1 MSARSA
7 YLIILAVTAWR
18 IALLPYGTDLF
29 VDEAQYWFWGQNLDL
44 GYYSKPPMIAWV
56 IRAITDIA
64 GSDDAFFIRLAGPLF
79 HMGTA
84 LVLMACARRAVNEG
98 YAGWAGV
105 TYVTAPAVA
114 FASVY
119 MSTDTLL
126 LFFVAVT
133 LLAYIGLTRRASAG
147 LALLMGI
154 AFGLAFLSKYSA
166 LLLIPG
172 GLVALLAVKE
182 ARIGWRDFFIAAIA
196 AALVAS
202 PNLIWNML
210 NDATTVRHTTELAE
224 WTSMHLDIG
233 NALEF
238 FGAQFGV
245 IGPVTF
251 AALLWASLGVLRGN
265 ATFWQR
271 ILFWLSMP
279 VVALITLQ
287 ALTGKAYANWAALGY
302 VAGVLLAVWWLG
314 DRWKT
319 GLWIS
324 LAINGFATIAFPL
337 ITAFPEA
344 VRLPNGEPVL
354 KRHLGRGE
362 ISLWT
367 AEAARKAGLSVIV
380 TDNRDMV
387 ADLFHTLRGRPF
399 VLYARA
405 PASFPDSYYEQ
416 RFALPSDLGG
426 EVAYLTRNPLTCAA
440 QPPEQIATITPDHGH
455 FDGQTIYVYR
465 TAASCLPPQ

>member
-7 YLIILAVTAWR
+7 YFIILAVTAWR

-56 IRAITDIA
+56 IRAVTSIA

-84 LVLMACARRAVNEG
+84 LVLMACARRVAGEA
-98 YAGWAGV
+98 YAGWAGI
-105 TYVTAPAVA
+105 TYITAPAVA

-126 LFFVAVT
+126 LFFVALT
-133 LLAYIGLTRRASAG
+133 LLAYTGLTRRMSVA
-147 LALLMGI
+147 LALVMGV

-172 GLVALLAVKE
+172 GLVALLLVRQ
-182 ARIGWRDFFIAAIA
+182 ARIGWRDFFIATVA
-196 AALVAS
+196 AAVVAS

-224 WTSMHLDIG
+224 WTTMHLDIG

-251 AALLWASLGVLRGN
+251 AALLWASAGMLGGR
-265 ATFWQR
+265 AMPWQK

-314 DRWKT
+314 DRWKA

-324 LAINGFATIAFPL
+324 LAINGFATVAFPL
-337 ITAFPEA
+337 LTVFPEA
-344 VRLPNGEPVL
+344 VRLPNGKSVL
-354 KRHLGRGE
+354 ERHLGRSE
-362 ISLWT
+362 ISLW
-367 AEAARKAGLSVIV
+367 AADAARKAGLSVIV

-387 ADLFHTLRGRPF
+387 ADLFHTLRNQPF
-399 VLYARA
+399 ELYARA
-405 PASFPDSYYEQ
+405 PIGFPGSYYEQ

-426 EVAYLTRNPLTCAA
+426 DVAYLTRSPLTCAA
-440 QPPEQIATITPDHGH
+440 TPPKEIATVTPDHGH
-455 FDGQTIYVYR
+455 FGGKQIYLYR
-465 TAASCLPPQ
+465 ANAACLPPQ

>member
-1 MSARSA
+1 MNAGTA
-7 YLIILAVTAWR
+7 LLIILAVTIWR
-18 IALLPYGTDLF
+18 IALLPHGTDLF

-56 IRAITDIA
+56 IRAFTTLA

-84 LVLMACARRAVNEG
+84 LVLMACARRIAGEAH
-98 YAGWAGV
+98 AGWAGV

-126 LFFVAVT
+126 LFFVAIT
-133 LLAYIGLTRRASAG
+133 LLAYIGLTRRASIG
-147 LALLMGI
+147 LALLMGV

-172 GLVALLAVKE
+172 GLVALLTIRE

-196 AALVAS
+196 AAAVAS

-224 WTSMHLDIG
+224 WSSMHLDIG

-238 FGAQFGV
+238 FSAQFGV
-245 IGPVTF
+245 IGPVIF
-251 AALLWASLGVLRGN
+251 AALLWASAGVLGGK
-265 ATFWQR
+265 ALPWQR
-271 ILFWLSMP
+271 ILFWFSVP

-302 VAGVLLAVWWLG
+302 VTGVLLAVWWLI

-324 LAINGFATIAFPL
+324 LAINGLATIAFPL
-337 ITAFPEA
+337 ITVFPDA
-344 VRLPNGEPVL
+344 VRLPNGKSVL
-354 KRHLGRGE
+354 ERHLGRSE
-362 ISLWT
+362 ISLW
-367 AEAARKAGLSVIV
+367 AGEAARKAGLSVIV

-387 ADLFHTLRGRPF
+387 ADLFHTLRTERF
-399 VLYARA
+399 KLYARA
-405 PASFPDSYYEQ
+405 PIGFPGSYYEQ

-426 EVAYLTRNPLTCAA
+426 DVAYLTRSSLTCTAEA
-440 QPPEQIATITPDHGH
+440 PEEIGTITPDHGH
-455 FDGQTIYVYR
+455 FDGKQIYLYR
-465 TAASCLPPQ
+465 TIAACLPPQ

>member
-1 MSARSA
+1 MNARIA
-7 YLIILAVTAWR
+7 LFLILAVTVWR

-29 VDEAQYWFWGQNLDL
+29 VDEAQYWFWGENLDL

-56 IRAITDIA
+56 IRAFTDIA

-84 LVLMACARRAVNEG
+84 LVLMDCARRVAGEA
-98 YAGWAGV
+98 YAGWTGV
-105 TYVTAPAVA
+105 AYVTAPAVA

-133 LLAYIGLTRRASAG
+133 LWAYIDLTRRASAG
-147 LALLMGI
+147 LALLMGV
-154 AFGLAFLSKYSA
+154 AFGLAFLSKYSVLLLVPGGLAA
-166 LLLIPG
+166 LLL
-172 GLVALLAVKE
+172 VKE

-196 AALVAS
+196 AAVVAS

-224 WTSMHLDIG
+224 WATMHLDFG

-251 AALLWASLGVLRGN
+251 AALIWASFGMLRGQ
-265 ATFWQR
+265 ALPWQK

-302 VAGVLLAVWWLG
+302 VAGVPLAVWWLG
-314 DRWKT
+314 DRWTT

-337 ITAFPEA
+337 ITVFPEA
-344 VRLPNGEPVL
+344 VTLPNGNPVL
-354 KRHLGRGE
+354 KRHLGRSE
-362 ISLWT
+362 ISLW
-367 AEAARKAGLSVIV
+367 AADAARKAGLSVIV

-387 ADLFHTLRGRPF
+387 ADLFHTLRGQPF
-399 VLYARA
+399 TLYARA
-405 PASFPDSYYEQ
+405 PAGFPGSYYEQ
-416 RFALPSDLGG
+416 RFALPADLSND
-426 EVAYLTRNPLTCAA
+426 VAYLTRDPLTCAA
-440 QPPEQIATITPDHGH
+440 QPLQQVATITPDHGH
-455 FDGQTIYVYR
+455 FDGKQIYLYR
-465 TAASCLPPQ
+465 TTAACLPVQ

>member
-7 YLIILAVTAWR
+7 YLIILAVTIWR
-18 IALLPYGTDLF
+18 VALLPYGTDLF

-79 HMGTA
+79 HAGTA
-84 LVLMACARRAVNEG
+84 LVLMSCARRIIGEG

-126 LFFVAVT
+126 LFFIAVT
-133 LLAYIGLTRRASAG
+133 LLAYIGLTRRASIP
-147 LALLMGI
+147 LALLMGV

-172 GLVALLAVKE
+172 GLVALLTVKE
-182 ARIGWRDFFIAAIA
+182 ARIAWRDFFIAAIA
-196 AALVAS
+196 AAAVAS
-202 PNLIWNML
+202 PNLIWNLL

-224 WTSMHLDIG
+224 WSTMRLDGG

-251 AALLWASLGVLRGN
+251 AALLWASAGVLRGG
-265 ATFWQR
+265 ATPWQR

-302 VAGVLLAVWWLG
+302 VAGVLLAVWWLR

-319 GLWIS
+319 GLRI
-324 LAINGFATIAFPL
+324 AFVINGVATVAFPL
-337 ITAFPEA
+337 ITVLPDAA
-344 VRLPNGEPVL
+344 RLPNGNPVL
-354 KRHLGRGE
+354 KRHLGRSE
-362 ISLWT
+362 ISLW
-367 AEAARKAGLSVIV
+367 AADAAREAGLDIIV

-387 ADLFHTLRGRPF
+387 ADLFHTLRDRPF
-399 VLYARA
+399 TVYARA
-405 PASFPDSYYEQ
+405 PAGFPGSYYEQ
-416 RFALPSDLGG
+416 SFALPADLGG
-426 EVAYLTRNPLTCAA
+426 DIAYLTRSPLNCTAKA
-440 QPPEQIATITPDHGH
+440 PAEIATITPNHGH
-455 FDGQTIYVYR
+455 FDGKQIYLYR
-465 TAASCLPPQ
+465 TIAACLPPQ

>member
-1 MSARSA
+1 MNSRTA
-7 YLIILAVTAWR
+7 LLVILAITVWR

-56 IRAITDIA
+56 IRAFTTVF

-84 LVLMACARRAVNEG
+84 LVLMACARRVAGEA

-133 LLAYIGLTRRASAG
+133 LLAYVGLTRRASVA

-166 LLLIPG
+166 LLLVPG
-172 GLVALLAVKE
+172 GAVALLTIRE

-202 PNLIWNML
+202 PNLIWNAL

-224 WTSMHLDIG
+224 WATMHLDVG

-238 FGAQFGV
+238 AGAQFGV

-251 AALLWASLGVLRGN
+251 AGLLWASAGVLRGK
-265 ATFWQR
+265 ALPWQK
-271 ILFWLSMP
+271 ILFWLSVP
-279 VVALITLQ
+279 VVALITVQ

-302 VAGVLLAVWWLG
+302 VAGVVLAVWWLG

-337 ITAFPEA
+337 ITVFPEA
-344 VRLPNGEPVL
+344 VGLPNGKSVL
-354 KRHLGRGE
+354 ERHLGRSE
-362 ISLWT
+362 VSRW
-367 AEAARKAGLSVIV
+367 AADAARKAGLSVIV

-387 ADLFHTLRGRPF
+387 ADLFHTLRNEPF
-399 VLYARA
+399 RLYARA
-405 PASFPDSYYEQ
+405 PAGFPGSYYEQ
-416 RFALPSDLGG
+416 RFALPADLGG
-426 EVAYLTRNPLTCAA
+426 EVAYLTRDLLICAA
-440 QPPEQIATITPDHGH
+440 LPPQEIATIAPDRGH
-455 FDGQTIYVYR
+455 FNDTQIYLYR
-465 TAASCLPPQ
+465 TVPACLPPQ

>member
-1 MSARSA
+1 MNARTA
-7 YLIILAVTAWR
+7 LLIILAVTVWR

-29 VDEAQYWFWGQNLDL
+29 VDEAQYWFWGENLDL

-56 IRAITDIA
+56 IRAFTTLA
-64 GSDDAFFIRLAGPLF
+64 GSDDAFFIRLPGPLF

-84 LVLMACARRAVNEG
+84 LVLVVCARRVAGET

-105 TYVTAPAVA
+105 AYVTAPAVA

-133 LLAYIGLTRRASAG
+133 LLAYIGLTRRASVG
-147 LALLMGI
+147 LALLMGA

-166 LLLIPG
+166 LLLVPG
-172 GLVALLAVKE
+172 GLAALLTIKE

-196 AALVAS
+196 AAVVAS
-202 PNLIWNML
+202 PNLIWNAL

-224 WTSMHLDIG
+224 WATMHLDVG

-245 IGPVTF
+245 IGPITF
-251 AALLWASLGVLRGN
+251 AALLWASAGVLRGK
-265 ATFWQR
+265 ALPWQK

-302 VAGVLLAVWWLG
+302 VAGVLLAVWWLV

-344 VRLPNGEPVL
+344 VRLPNGNPVL
-354 KRHLGRGE
+354 KRHLGRSE
-362 ISLWT
+362 ISIW
-367 AEAARKAGLSVIV
+367 AADAARKAGLSVIV
-380 TDNRDMV
+380 TDNRDMI
-387 ADLFHTLRGRPF
+387 ADLFHTLHGQPF
-399 VLYARA
+399 SLYARA
-405 PASFPDSYYEQ
+405 PAGFPGSYYEQ
-416 RFALPSDLGG
+416 RFALPADLAG
-426 EVAYLTRNPLTCAA
+426 EVAYMTRDPLACDTR
-440 QPPEQIATITPDHGH
+440 PPEEIGAITPDHGH
-455 FDGQTIYVYR
+455 FDGTKIYFYR
-465 TAASCLPPQ
+465 TIPRCLPPQ

>member
-1 MSARSA
+1 MNARIA
-7 YLIILAVTAWR
+7 LLIILAVTAWR

-56 IRAITDIA
+56 IRAFTSA
-64 GSDDAFFIRLAGPLF
+64 FGSDDAFFIRLAGPLF
-79 HMGTA
+79 HAATG
-84 LVLMACARRAVNEG
+84 LVLMACARRIIDESH
-98 YAGWAGV
+98 AGWVGV

-133 LLAYIGLTRRASAG
+133 LWAYAGLTKERSVG
-147 LALLMGI
+147 LALLMGV
-154 AFGLAFLSKYSA
+154 AFGLAFLSKYSV
-166 LLLIPG
+166 LLLVPG
-172 GLVALLAVKE
+172 GLVALLLVRE
-182 ARIGWRDFFIAAIA
+182 ARIGWRDLFISAIS

-210 NDATTVRHTTELAE
+210 HDATTVRHTTELAA
-224 WTSMHLDIG
+224 WSHMHLDVG

-238 FGAQFGV
+238 FSAQFGV
-245 IGPVTF
+245 IGPVVF
-251 AALLWASLGVLRGN
+251 AALLWASVGALRGR
-265 ATFWQR
+265 ALPWQK

-302 VAGVLLAVWWLG
+302 VAGVPLAVWWLG
-314 DRWKT
+314 DRWKA

-324 LAINGFATIAFPL
+324 LAINGLASLAFPL
-337 ITAFPEA
+337 ITAYPDA
-344 VRLPNGEPVL
+344 VRLPNGNPVM
-354 KRHLGRGE
+354 KRYLGRSE
-362 ISLWT
+362 VSLW
-367 AEAARKAGLSVIV
+367 AADAARNAGISVIV

-387 ADLFHTLRGRPF
+387 ADLFHTLRGQPF
-399 VLYARA
+399 TIYARA
-405 PASFPDSYYEQ
+405 PSGFPGSYYEQ
-416 RFALPSDLGG
+416 TFALPADRAGD
-426 EVAYLTRNPLTCAA
+426 VAYLTRNPLTCAVKA
-440 QPPEQIATITPDHGH
+440 PEELAKVTPDHGH
-455 FDGQTIYVYR
+455 FDGRTIYLYR
-465 TAASCLPPQ
+465 TVAACLPPQ

>member
-1 MSARSA
+1 MNSRIAL
-7 YLIILAVTAWR
+7 LIILAVTVWR
-18 IALLPYGTDLF
+18 LALLPYGTDLF
-29 VDEAQYWFWGQNLDL
+29 VDEAQYWFWGENLDL

-56 IRAITDIA
+56 IRAFTTMA
-64 GSDDAFFIRLAGPLF
+64 GSDDAFFIRLPGPLF

-84 LVLMACARRAVNEG
+84 LLLIACARRVIGEA

-133 LLAYIGLTRRASAG
+133 LLAYIGLTQRSSVS
-147 LALLMGI
+147 LALTMGV
-154 AFGLAFLSKYSA
+154 AFGLAFLSKYSV

-172 GLVALLAVKE
+172 GLVALVTVKE
-182 ARIGWRDFFIAAIA
+182 ARIAWRDFVIASLAAAI
-196 AALVAS
+196 VAS
-202 PNLIWNML
+202 PNLVWNML
-210 NDATTVRHTTELAE
+210 NDATTVRHTTALAE
-224 WTSMHLDIG
+224 WATMHLDIG

-251 AALLWASLGVLRGN
+251 AALIWASVGVLGGK
-265 ATFWQR
+265 ALPWQK

-287 ALTGKAYANWAALGY
+287 AMTGKAYANWAALGY
-302 VAGVLLAVWWLG
+302 VAGVVLAVSWLG

-337 ITAFPEA
+337 VTVFPDA
-344 VRLPNGEPVL
+344 VRLPNGNPVL
-354 KRHLGRGE
+354 KRHLGRSE
-362 ISLWT
+362 ISLWA
-367 AEAARKAGLSVIV
+367 AETARKAGLNVIV

-387 ADLFHTLRGRPF
+387 ADLFHTLRGQPF
-399 VLYARA
+399 ALYARA
-405 PASFPDSYYEQ
+405 PAGFPGSYYEQ
-416 RFALPSDLGG
+416 RFALPADLAGD
-426 EVAYLTRNPLTCAA
+426 VAYMTRDPLACDTR
-440 QPPEQIATITPDHGH
+440 PPEEIATITPDHGH
-455 FDGQTIYVYR
+455 FDGKKIYLYR
-465 TAASCLPPQ
+465 TAPACLPPQ

>member
-1 MSARSA
+1 MSARTA
-7 YLIILAVTAWR
+7 YIIILAVTVWR

-56 IRAITDIA
+56 IRAFTTIA
-64 GSDDAFFIRLAGPLF
+64 GSDDAFFIRVAGPLF

-84 LVLMACARRAVNEG
+84 LVLMACARRLAGEA

-126 LFFVAVT
+126 LFFVALT

-147 LALLMGI
+147 LALLMGVG
-154 AFGLAFLSKYSA
+154 FGLAFLSKYSA
-166 LLLIPG
+166 LLLVPG
-172 GLVALLAVKE
+172 GLVALLTVKE
-182 ARIGWRDFFIAAIA
+182 ARIGWRDFFIAAVA
-196 AALVAS
+196 AAVVAS

-224 WTSMHLDIG
+224 WATMHVNFG

-245 IGPVTF
+245 IGPATF
-251 AALLWASLGVLRGN
+251 AALLWASAGVLRGR
-265 ATFWQR
+265 AMPWQK

-302 VAGVLLAVWWLG
+302 VAGVLLAVWWLA

-324 LAINGFATIAFPL
+324 LAINGLATIAFPL
-337 ITAFPEA
+337 ITVFPHA
-344 VRLPNGEPVL
+344 VQLPNGNPVL
-354 KRHLGRGE
+354 KRHLGRSE
-362 ISLWT
+362 ISLW
-367 AEAARKAGLSVIV
+367 AADAARKAGLDVIV

-387 ADLFHTLRGRPF
+387 ADLFHTLRNEPIKI
-399 VLYARA
+399 YARA
-405 PASFPDSYYEQ
+405 AAGFPGSYYEQ
-416 RFALPSDLGG
+416 RFALPAGLGG
-426 EVAYLTRNPLTCAA
+426 DVAYLTRSPLACAA
-440 QPPEQIATITPDHGH
+440 QAPMEIATITPDHGQ
-455 FDGQTIYVYR
+455 FDGTQIYLYR
-465 TAASCLPPQ
+465 TIPACLPAQ

>member
-1 MSARSA
+1 MNARLA
-7 YLIILAVTAWR
+7 LLIILAVTIWR

-44 GYYSKPPMIAWV
+44 GYYSKPPVIAWV
-56 IRAITDIA
+56 IRAFTTAA
-64 GSDDAFFIRLAGPLF
+64 GSDNAFFIRLPGPLF

-84 LVLMACARRAVNEG
+84 LVLMTCARRVAGEAH
-98 YAGWAGV
+98 AGWAGV
-105 TYVTAPAVA
+105 TYITAPAVA

-133 LLAYIGLTRRASAG
+133 LLAYIGLTRRASVG
-147 LALLMGI
+147 LALLMGV

-172 GLVALLAVKE
+172 GLVALLTIKE
-182 ARIGWRDFFIAAIA
+182 ARIGRRDFLIAAVA
-196 AALVAS
+196 AAAVAS

-224 WTSMHLDIG
+224 WRHMHLDIG

-251 AALLWASLGVLRGN
+251 AALLWASAGALRGK
-265 ATFWQR
+265 APPWQK

-314 DRWKT
+314 DHWKA
-319 GLWIS
+319 GLWIA
-324 LAINGFATIAFPL
+324 LAINGFATITFPL
-337 ITAFPEA
+337 ITVFPDA
-344 VRLPNGEPVL
+344 VRLPNGSPVL
-354 KRHLGRGE
+354 KRHLGRSE
-362 ISLWT
+362 ISLW
-367 AEAARKAGLSVIV
+367 AADAARKAGLSVIV

-387 ADLFHTLRGRPF
+387 ADLFHTLRNEPF
-399 VLYARA
+399 RLYARA
-405 PASFPDSYYEQ
+405 PAGFPGSYYEQ
-416 RFALPSDLGG
+416 RFALPAEQTG
-426 EVAYLTRNPLTCAA
+426 EVAYLTRSPLACAA
-440 QPPEQIATITPDHGH
+440 TPPQEIAKTTPDHGH
-455 FDGQTIYVYR
+455 FAGKDIYLYR
-465 TAASCLPPQ
+465 TVPACLPPQ